1 MIVYIDSDNKC
12 HATNDGTMLA
22 VENGIFDG
30 KCNEFIE
37 GYLFV
42 PHGEPEA
49 REDCDVFTAGMA
61 APWKDYSELDAAQRR
76 YEQERLADAEQAL
89 AIMWGGVEE

>member
-12 HATNDGTMLA
+12 HAANDGTMLA

-49 REDCDVFTAGMA
+49 REDGDVFTAGMA
-61 APWKDYSELDAAQRR
+61 APWKEFAELDAVQRE
-76 YEQERLADAEQAL
+76 YESQLLAEYTEAL
-89 AIMWGGVEE
+89 KVVGVDV